1 MKSSLA
7 SRPEPTGW
15 WERLLR
21 RLTSLFG
28 PTKPAAP
35 HPEPHKH
42 PPSTT
47 RSADDGDRFA
57 AELLGDLATHLAHEL
72 GGNRQELEAAL
83 LARRGANRT
92 DSGATGIGR
101 VECSI
106 TKSSPARAT
115 VELRVLR
122 TGGAKSTLL
131 TLKRETG
138 WDDLPSEVRSAFIH
152 SPAKEQV
159 FILIEGRIPD
169 STQVT

>member
-1 MKSSLA
+1 MESPST
-7 SRPEPTGW
+7 STPEPAGW

-21 RLTSLFG
+21 WLRRLFA
-28 PTKPAAP
+28 PTNLTAP
-35 HPEPHKH
+35 HPEPHPH
-42 PPSTT
+42 PTSTT

-57 AELLGDLATHLAHEL
+57 AELLGDLAAHLARES

-83 LARRGANRT
+83 LARRGANPT
-92 DSGATGIGR
+92 DSGAAGIGR

-138 WDDLPSEVRSAFIH
+138 WDDLPGEVRSAFIH
-152 SPAKEQV
+152 SPTKEQV
-159 FILIEGRIPD
+159 FILIEGSIPD
-169 STQVT
+169 STQPT